1 MQSKR
6 WKAEKQTAPE
16 ESMYES
22 SIEQM
27 ESCVFLAANVN
38 VDGKTRSSLFSITD
52 VEVVVRIQISQVIPD
67 DCRNTMSTFDL

>member
-1 MQSKR
+1 M
-6 WKAEKQTAPE
+6 
-16 ESMYES
+16 ES
-22 SIEQM
+22 S
-27 ESCVFLAANVN
+27 VFLAANVN